1 MGGNK
6 KTKAKNKKVG
16 QHNNATN
23 SATQNGQGTQNYSP
37 TTVEFL
43 KRAPQLG
50 FK

>member
-6 KTKAKNKKVG
+6 KTKAKNKKVS

-23 SATQNGQGTQNYSP
+23 SATQNGQGSQNTP

-43 KRAPQLG
+43 KRGPQLG